1 MKSLAVID
9 ILKFTLVGGLAT
21 EKPLQKQANHRK
33 CSDLGGGGGGG
44 WIIPYISYIR
54 NVWPYRVS
62 FSGSCVSYRV
72 YIFTFLCLTGS
83 ISQRSKS
90 THL

>member
-44 WIIPYISYIR
+44 VDNPIY
-54 NVWPYRVS
+54 
-62 FSGSCVSYRV
+62 
-72 YIFTFLCLTGS
+72 FLYTECMAL
-83 ISQRSKS
+83 
-90 THL
+90 